1 MKTTRHC
8 IFLGRHDLVG
18 LAEASVALRGV
29 EAAQA
34 GHRQLQRDGR
44 VVLLAAH
51 LARIRFAHLLRKRR
65 VGNDACS
72 LAAGWR
78 RTLPNVVFGGSTRMA
93 KARNS
98 FPSALSASLT
108 SILIE
113 KKCDDSEIEPTVS
126 ASRTCRHMACQGRVD
141 EQSCAGMGE
150 QLLLLHTSFR
160 SFVVSQPSVPPAPSE
175 SATHFFTP
183 LRSNALSRCCDSNL
197 CRGGELC

>member
-8 IFLGRHDLVG
+8 ISSGRHNLVG

-29 EAAQA
+29 EATQA
-34 GHRQLQRDGR
+34 GHRQLQRNAR

-65 VGNDACS
+65 VGNGACS

-93 KARNS
+93 KARIS

-126 ASRTCRHMACQGRVD
+126 ASLSCRHIASSTRRRKGV
-141 EQSCAGMGE
+141 
-150 QLLLLHTSFR
+150 
-160 SFVVSQPSVPPAPSE
+160 
-175 SATHFFTP
+175 
-183 LRSNALSRCCDSNL
+183 
-197 CRGGELC
+197 RGAREAMLV